1 MRCRTPPVRDAGA
14 RAEKGDPDAR
24 SRPRRA
30 AWTLGLLGL
39 WSAGYFGA
47 PLVAGHTSVFSPSLA
62 LDGRLPCM
70 PALVGVYLLGL
81 ATPFVPALLLPRHA
95 FLRAVSAYALL
106 IAAATLAF
114 VLLPT
119 DGIALRST
127 CPAHWA
133 LGMLHRADVASNLF
147 PSLHVGFSTL
157 AALCLR
163 SARSRWTAWCFG
175 MAWLQAI
182 AVCLVKQH
190 YLADAAAG
198 ALFAWAAHGFAYAVR
213 R

>member
-1 MRCRTPPVRDAGA
+1 MQFRAPARDVPAPAERHHLNSSSGVR
-14 RAEKGDPDAR
+14 RI
-24 SRPRRA
+24 
-30 AWTLGLLGL
+30 AWALGLLCL

-47 PLVAGHTSVFSPSLA
+47 PLVAGQTAVFDPSLP
-62 LDGRLPCM
+62 LDFRLPCV
-70 PALVGVYLLGL
+70 PALVNVYVLGL
-81 ATPFVPALLLPRHA
+81 ATPFVPALLLPWHL
-95 FLRAVSAYALL
+95 FLRSVLAYALL

-114 VLLPT
+114 VILPT

-133 LGMLHRADVASNLF
+133 LGMLHDADVQSNLF

-163 SARSRWTAWCFG
+163 SARSRWATWLFG
-175 MAWLQAI
+175 MACLQAI
-182 AVCLVKQH
+182 AVCLIKQH

-198 ALFAWAAHGFAYAVR
+198 PLFAWAAHRVAYAVPR
-213 R
+213 